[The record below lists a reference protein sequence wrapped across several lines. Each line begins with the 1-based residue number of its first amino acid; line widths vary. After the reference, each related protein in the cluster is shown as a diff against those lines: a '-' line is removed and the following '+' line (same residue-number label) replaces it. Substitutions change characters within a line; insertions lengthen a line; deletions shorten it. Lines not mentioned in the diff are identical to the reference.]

1 MKIRYS
7 SLLFILAVLLII
19 TGCGKKTPIK
29 YSPLKNNY
37 QASSGKNEPERE
49 GKQSD
54 ELLKEDERLYKELKK
69 QTIEIENA
77 EDENDEDKDKLTEA
91 NDETRIDGHNDIV
104 WFEIGLQAVIAEKW
118 NEALNAFNKVIMLNP
133 KNAEA
138 YFNRGNVYDELG
150 DYRQAIIDYNKAIK
164 LNPIYAD
171 AYLNRGF
178 AYNNL
183 GKLNKAV
190 ADIKKAAKLGNNFA
204 QKFLKKKGMSW

>member
-1 MKIRYS
+1 MKISYFP
-7 SLLFILAVLLII
+7 LLFILAALLIM
-19 TGCGKKTPIK
+19 TGCGKKLPIK
-29 YSPLKNNY
+29 YSPLKHAY
-37 QASSGKNEPERE
+37 QNSTVKNEPERE
-49 GKQSD
+49 GKLPD

-69 QTIEIENA
+69 QTIEVENA
-77 EDENDEDKDKLTEA
+77 EDEDDEDKDKSTEA
-91 NDETRIDGHNDIV
+91 NNETRIEGHNDIV
-104 WFEIGLQAVIAEKW
+104 WFEIGLQAITAEKW
-118 NEALNAFNKVIMLNP
+118 NEALNAFNKVIILNP
-133 KNAEA
+133 KNEEA

-150 DYRQAIIDYNKAIK
+150 NYKQAVIDYNKAIK

-204 QKFLKKKGMSW
+204 QMFLKKKGMSW